1 MNLILRTILGT
12 FAGVVGGAI
21 MVGLT
26 EKIGHSIY
34 PPPEGMNYHDPNV
47 LKELIATMPLGA
59 FLFVLLGYGN
69 GAFAGSIVGGLI
81 GGRNASIIVG
91 ATLCLFGFIVLM
103 MIPHPIW
110 FGPSVLL
117 VNGLGTVL
125 GLQVLKLKKGNA
137 GSC

>member
-1 MNLILRTILGT
+1 
-12 FAGVVGGAI
+12 